1 MNLYKLIENVKYQFK
16 SDISW
21 ISLILVNII
30 TLTLAIIQ
38 KWNVGTIFYI
48 YLWQTIFLWFFVL
61 LKLLFKKNISFIGAV
76 DNTGQLIPIESES
89 LSKFQ
94 VIISQFSWILFFGV
108 YFLFI
113 YLLFNPPI
121 FNFWINITIISF
133 FINHLISFI
142 YYLKKNEEKEELA
155 KNLIKITG
163 YRIIVIHMTIWL
175 TGLFLYSS
183 SNTKFSFNLMALI
196 VLFIFKTPVDIYFHN
211 KEHETMQE
219 IQEEKNRIINKIEE
233 NEKIIKSIKEDNQLI
248 SPEENKRNLTIIII
262 FIASFFILPLFFGKI
277 GVLIWLI
284 MFAFVAFWIINR
296 KSKKLEINKK

>member
-16 SDISW
+16 SDITW

-61 LKLLFKKNISFIGAV
+61 LKLLFKRNISFIGSV
-76 DNTGQLIPIESES
+76 DNTGQLIPIKSES
-89 LSKFQ
+89 LAKFQ
-94 VIISQFSWILFFGV
+94 VVIGQLTWILFFGA

-113 YLLFNPPI
+113 YILFNPPI
-121 FNFWINITIISF
+121 FNFWINITIIFF

-142 YYLKKNEEKEELA
+142 YYLKKDEEKEELA
-155 KNLIKITG
+155 KDLIKITG

-175 TGLFLYSS
+175 TGLFLHSS

-211 KEHETMQE
+211 KEHETTQE
-219 IQEEKNRIINKIEE
+219 IQEEKNKIIN
-233 NEKIIKSIKEDNQLI
+233 NLSLI
-248 SPEENKRNLTIIII
+248 HI
-262 FIASFFILPLFFGKI
+262 
-277 GVLIWLI
+277 
-284 MFAFVAFWIINR
+284 
-296 KSKKLEINKK
+296 